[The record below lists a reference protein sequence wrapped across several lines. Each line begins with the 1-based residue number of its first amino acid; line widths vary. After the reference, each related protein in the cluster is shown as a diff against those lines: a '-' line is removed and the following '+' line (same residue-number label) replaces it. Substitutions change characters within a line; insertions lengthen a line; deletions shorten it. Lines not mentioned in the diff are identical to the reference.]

1 VLKSKNVMW
10 RRIAGTCGIL
20 APILAF
26 TFICLA
32 VASYPQFSWMGN
44 ALSDLGV
51 VPGVTA
57 ALFNYGLIISGML
70 FFIFSTGMFLFLGE
84 KFVSRTGAF
93 VFALACLALVAIG
106 VFPENVKPTHYLVS
120 VAFFVLLPISLLI
133 ITGAFWLMS
142 QVRMAV
148 FTLLVAI
155 AAAAPWILYF
165 SIHYVSGVAVPEA
178 VSGLAGSVWAVV
190 LGFKMLRDASRAK
203 TA

>member
-1 VLKSKNVMW
+1 MLKSKNVMW
-10 RRIAGTCGIL
+10 LRIAGTCGIV

-32 VASYPQFSWMGN
+32 VASYPQFSWVDN

-120 VAFFVLLPISLLI
+120 VAFFVLLPISMLVI
-133 ITGAFWLMS
+133 AGAFWLMG

-148 FTLLVAI
+148 FTLLVAVV
-155 AAAAPWILYF
+155 AAAPWVLLF
-165 SIHYVSGVAVPEA
+165 SVRYVSGVAVPET
-178 VSGLAGSVWAVV
+178 VSGLAGAVWAVV
-190 LGFKMLRDASRAK
+190 LGYKMMREASRAK
-203 TA
+203 VS